1 MSSFKETMAPRSH
14 HFQLPVA
21 TTVATVAFEVAAP
34 GGGLFRVVGVVLVA
48 LSLMFTLH
56 ASERTSTR
64 RNLSAAAI
72 IVALLLGA
80 YGSIVDD
87 AEQIRGIGELMFAVP
102 VLMVAVNVIR
112 WIGRQPVVTGQSV
125 LGGILVYLLVGL
137 MFAQIYGGV
146 GDLSSHD
153 FFCHGG
159 DGTQSDRLYFSF
171 ITITTTGYGDF
182 TPCTQLGHA
191 LAMSEAMFGQVY
203 LVTIIALLVG
213 NLGRTRVGSRQAA
226 ETDDE

>member
-1 MSSFKETMAPRSH
+1 MAPRSH

-21 TTVATVAFEVAAP
+21 VTVVTVAFEVAAP
-34 GGGLFRVVGVVLVA
+34 GSGLFRVLGIVLVA
-48 LSLMFTLH
+48 LSLMLTLH
-56 ASERTSTR
+56 ASEHTGTR
-64 RNLSAAAI
+64 RNFAGAAI
-72 IVALLLGA
+72 VVALLLGA
-80 YGSIVDD
+80 YGSLVDN
-87 AEQIRGIGELMFAVP
+87 AEAIRGIGELMFAVP
-102 VLMVAVNVIR
+102 VLWVAVNVIR

-125 LGGILVYLLVGL
+125 LGGILVYLLIGL
-137 MFAQIYGGV
+137 MFAQIFGGV

-171 ITITTTGYGDF
+171 ISITTTGYGDF

-213 NLGRTRVGSRQAA
+213 NLGRSRVGAAQPA

>member
-1 MSSFKETMAPRSH
+1 MSPRSH

-87 AEQIRGIGELMFAVP
+87 AEK
-102 VLMVAVNVIR
+102 
-112 WIGRQPVVTGQSV
+112 
-125 LGGILVYLLVGL
+125 
-137 MFAQIYGGV
+137 
-146 GDLSSHD
+146 D
-153 FFCHGG
+153 F
-159 DGTQSDRLYFSF
+159 LN
-171 ITITTTGYGDF
+171 
-182 TPCTQLGHA
+182 
-191 LAMSEAMFGQVY
+191 
-203 LVTIIALLVG
+203 VG
-213 NLGRTRVGSRQAA
+213 NDPFGMGLGLNEGLNRL
-226 ETDDE
+226 EF